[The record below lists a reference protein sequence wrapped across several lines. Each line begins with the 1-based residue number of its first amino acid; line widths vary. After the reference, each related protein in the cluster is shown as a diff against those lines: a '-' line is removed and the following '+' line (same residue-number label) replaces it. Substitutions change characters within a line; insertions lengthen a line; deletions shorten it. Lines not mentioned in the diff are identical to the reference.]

1 MPEKT
6 RNSKLVP
13 PGSNPAPADKPLEDT
28 IHSQS
33 ADDLIAAASDPRMTE
48 DLALAM
54 LVRRDLPSQALERLH
69 KNSAITKL
77 RKVRLAIVTHPRTPR
92 HVSVPVI
99 RHLYTF
105 ELMQVALLPAVAAD
119 IKIAAEEALIGRL
132 ATISAGERSTLAK
145 QSSGRVAAALLLDK
159 EERIMLSALAN
170 PHMTEALLAKALR
183 SEKGSELLVPAV
195 CHHEKWSLRN
205 DIKAALLGNE
215 NTPLARVLQFA
226 QELPVSVVKEILLNS
241 RLSSNVK
248 SYLQSIV
255 AKQVL

>member
-1 MPEKT
+1 MKEPSATPK
-6 RNSKLVP
+6 RNTS
-13 PGSNPAPADKPLEDT
+13 APADASLENA

-48 DLALAM
+48 ELALAM
-54 LVRRDLPSQALERLH
+54 LVRRDLPSPALEHLH
-69 KNSAITKL
+69 KNSAIAKL

-119 IKIAAEEALIGRL
+119 IKVAAEEALIGRL
-132 ATISAGERSTLAK
+132 ATISAGERYTLAK

-170 PHMTEALLAKALR
+170 PHMTEALLARALR
-183 SEKGSELLVPAV
+183 SEKGSELLVSAA
-195 CHHEKWSLRN
+195 CHHQKWSLRN

-215 NTPLARVLQFA
+215 NTARG
-226 QELPVSVVKEILLNS
+226 
-241 RLSSNVK
+241 R
-248 SYLQSIV
+248 
-255 AKQVL
+255 